1 MTPPVGVTTTVPGL
15 ETETPSSTA
24 ASTTANASDG
34 ETRIDGAAISEAS
47 LATSPPG
54 GAAAAAEAADGRVA
68 VSLVV
73 PTRLDDI
80 TRSIDDDN
88 NDDDDGLADIDTPN
102 QWGVELLEPIQLT
115 IEEFDSSDEDNNAS
129 KDGAS
134 WCKLFQEIK
143 SGEGVGA
150 ISYFDKLPA
159 ASVAPEKREEL
170 HVPAVTFEPSH
181 DLAEIA
187 ALDDEA
193 VFAAQTL
200 LKALEMRD
208 EFVHLYPVPES
219 QAVLPHE
226 SPVSNETE

>member
-1 MTPPVGVTTTVPGL
+1 MVPPVGVTKVPGL
-15 ETETPSSTA
+15 ETATPSSTA
-24 ASTTANASDG
+24 ASTSANASDG
-34 ETRIDGAAISEAS
+34 EAQINGTAIISEAS
-47 LATSPPG
+47 LTTSPPG
-54 GAAAAAEAADGRVA
+54 AAAEAEEVQVA

-73 PTRLDDI
+73 PTRLEAI
-80 TRSIDDDN
+80 PRSINDDD
-88 NDDDDGLADIDTPN
+88 DDDDGLADIDTPN